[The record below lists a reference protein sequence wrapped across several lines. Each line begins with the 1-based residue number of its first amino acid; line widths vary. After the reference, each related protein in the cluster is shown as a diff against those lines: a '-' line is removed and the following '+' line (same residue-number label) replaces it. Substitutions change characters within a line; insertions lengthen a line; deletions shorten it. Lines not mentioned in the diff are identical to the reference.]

1 MKNPI
6 QTSLFAIALGAA
18 CLTPAASASTVNL
31 PVQNAGFDTATGNL
45 ADSWNSN
52 GGSVRGG
59 NEGGFGW
66 TASYFGG
73 TFPTNNTFAT
83 TFGGPIRQDLTGP
96 GSTFV
101 AGATY
106 TLKADLFGST
116 NYKAGDS
123 RMWTLALTGD
133 GVVVAQDQWFSD
145 EFASQ
150 KVSNG
155 GAIPDN
161 HIITVNASSTGLTT
175 ATLTFTVPAELAGQV
190 IGIRLGGDAS
200 AVYTL
205 ASGSPATDD
214 YFGFM
219 DNISLVVSEELIAA
233 VDSFYADDTFIGDPI
248 TLSWR
253 VVNPSVMNSLTL
265 DSGSGEVSV
274 LAATNPTTG
283 EGSIAVNPS
292 ATTTYT
298 LKANG
303 SSSKQV
309 TISGGEI
316 SSFSTTSKLGT
327 AANNHQ
333 VTLNWQVYPP
343 GLPIKISDGT
353 TDYNVA
359 ADTDE
364 SGSGTHTFSLTN
376 TDTTF
381 TLNQNN
387 GSDTATVR
395 VLREAGNSAA
405 FSLNKAQLTVGEA
418 VTASWAGTGGDPNSW
433 IGIYNTAQVPNTN
446 QSLQWN
452 YLSGSHTV
460 SGSHP
465 SGSMNFT
472 LPVGNYYAVLFLDE
486 EYTIEQGPIAF
497 SVVEVPPVEP
507 TIKVGSITR
516 TGNSVTV
523 VWESKAGQQYD
534 IYASETMA
542 GAPKT
547 TWEHVGTGLPSNGDG
562 TTSFTETLP
571 APAPMRRFYK
581 IYESAT
587 GQ

>member
-1 MKNPI
+1 MKNRFPK
-6 QTSLFAIALGAA
+6 SLLAIVLGSMN
-18 CLTPAASASTVNL
+18 LASLAPASTVDL
-31 PVQNAGFDTATGNL
+31 PVLNAGFDSATSNL
-45 ADSWNSN
+45 ATSWNSN

-66 TASYFGG
+66 NASYFGG
-73 TFPTNNTFAT
+73 TYPTNNTFAT
-83 TFGGPIRQDLTGP
+83 TFSGPVRQDLTGT

-106 TLKADLFGST
+106 TLTADLFGSST
-116 NYKAGDS
+116 YNAGNS

-133 GVVVAQDQWFSD
+133 GIVVAQDQWFSD
-145 EFASQ
+145 EFAAQS
-150 KVSNG
+150 VSNG

-161 HIITVNASSTGLTT
+161 HIITVKAGSTGLTT

-190 IGIRLGGDAS
+190 IGIRLGGDSS

-205 ASGSPATDD
+205 AAGSPATDD
-214 YFGFM
+214 YYAMM
-219 DNISLVVSEELIAA
+219 DNISLKVSEDLVAA
-233 VDSFYADDTFIGDPI
+233 VDTFSADDTFIGDPI

-253 VVNPSVMNSLTL
+253 VVNPSVMSSLTL
-265 DSGSGEVSV
+265 DSGSGPVSV
-274 LAATNPTTG
+274 LANTNATTG
-283 EGSIAVNPS
+283 EGSISVNPS

-298 LKANG
+298 LTANG
-303 SSSKQV
+303 TSSKQV

-316 SSFSTTSKLGT
+316 SSFTASSKLAT
-327 AANNHQ
+327 AANAHE

-364 SGSGTHTFSLTN
+364 FGFGTRIFTVPG

-387 GSDTATVR
+387 GSATRTLR

-405 FSLNKAQLTVGEA
+405 FSLNKTQFTVGEA
-418 VTASWAGTGGDPNSW
+418 TTATWSGTGGDPNSW

-452 YLSGSHTV
+452 YLTGSHTV
-460 SGSHP
+460 DGSHP

-486 EYTIEQGPIAF
+486 GYTIEQGPIAF
-497 SVVEVPPVEP
+497 SVVEPPPVEP
-507 TIKVGSITR
+507 TIKVGSVTR
-516 TGNSVTV
+516 TGNSVTLV
-523 VWESKAGQQYD
+523 CESQAGRQYD
-534 IYASETMA
+534 IYASGTMTGNPETE
-542 GAPKT
+542 
-547 TWEHVGTGLPSNGDG
+547 WEHIGTDLPSAGDG
-562 TTSFTETLP
+562 TTSFTEVLTAPVP
-571 APAPMRRFYK
+571 ARRFYK
-581 IYESAT
+581 VYDSEA